1 MDALDVANRYFAAW
15 NRRDSSAV
23 AAIFPED
30 GTYSDPTI
38 PGAIRGGAI
47 AEYAA
52 GLFAAFPDLSFE
64 ILHAAPTTD
73 TRVAAQWVMHGR
85 NTGALS
91 GAPPSGR
98 TVTLPGADFIASEGT
113 GCARCRATSTG
124 GPWSSNS
131 AFTSR

>member
-38 PGAIRGGAI
+38 PGAIHGGAI

-73 TRVAAQWVMHGR
+73 TRVA
-85 NTGALS
+85 
-91 GAPPSGR
+91 PSGSC
-98 TVTLPGADFIASEGT
+98 TAEIPAL
-113 GCARCRATSTG
+113 CRARRRRAG
-124 GPWSSNS
+124 
-131 AFTSR
+131 R